1 MRPSLWE
8 GDVVAWTPT
17 KIEDIRVGDIIVFK
31 SYIHWPDE
39 KIVVHR
45 VSNITHDSRGNILLE
60 TKGDANTWV
69 DQAGPHIPEPYVRE
83 ENLMGKVISI
93 GQIPLKIPFIGI
105 IGIWINNGLDLI
117 SQPTASK
124 GAINYLGVFGPL
136 TISAVL
142 FVVLIFILPEK
153 AKTIR
158 EKLRLYIFGRRP
170 LNLKKTIT
178 LFLAAYILFLITIH
192 FFAYDSVSASVGI
205 NTHSEDATMDFGR
218 IPPGKESFIRTL
230 PVLNPSVMPVK
241 GIVFG
246 KGEISGFITKKTFTL
261 DKGEIQYLEMR
272 AVASENSKNGSYTG
286 NVMVYSSPFWLIFPD
301 DFIETLYNWNA
312 EATVYI
318 LDILAG
324 IILTALTL
332 FILVSITFIG
342 DTINNFRVD
351 RSWLHPSRLILKEN
365 TIKKLSMF
373 KQKLKKSFQKNIA
386 WILDVYLVSDEE
398 EKEILQAIKKPLIAS
413 LTVIPLVFLLS
424 DQILAM
430 ILTTIL
436 SGVIAYF
443 ISCKIRKK
451 IIITTL
457 IVITIVTI
465 SMLIHS
471 NLIILQKNMP
481 FLETLTLSIG
491 AIGIYLLIFTLFI
504 IPLTLISLRIV
515 ACFRNVKEQK
525 DPLLSLEGTCD
536 L

>member
-1 MRPSLWE
+1 MRPTLWE

-17 KIEDIRVGDIIVFK
+17 KIEDIKIGDVIVFK

-60 TKGDANTWV
+60 TKGDANTWT
-69 DQAGPHIPEPYVRE
+69 DQAGPHIPEPYIRE

-105 IGIWINNGLDLI
+105 IGIWINDGLDLL

-136 TISAVL
+136 TISAVI
-142 FVVLIFILPEK
+142 FVILLFILPEK

-158 EKLRLYIFGRRP
+158 EKLRLYIFGSKP
-170 LNLKKTIT
+170 LNLKKTIAS
-178 LFLAAYILFLITIH
+178 FLVAYILFLIIIH
-192 FFAYDSVSASVGI
+192 FFAYDSISASVGI

-218 IPPGKESFIRTL
+218 IPPGRESFIRTL
-230 PVLNPSVMPVK
+230 PVINPSIMPVK

-246 KGEISGFITKKTFTL
+246 KGEISNFVTKKTFL
-261 DKGEIQYLEMR
+261 LEKGEIKYIEMR
-272 AVASENSKNGSYTG
+272 AFAPENSKNGSYTG
-286 NVMVYSSPFWLIFPD
+286 EVMVYSSPFWLMFPN
-301 DFIETLYNWNA
+301 DFIKTLYNWNA

-318 LDILAG
+318 LDILSGA
-324 IILTALTL
+324 ILTSLTIFL
-332 FILVSITFIG
+332 LVLITFIEN
-342 DTINNFRVD
+342 TINNLRID
-351 RSWLHPSRLILKEN
+351 RSWLHPSKLILKEN
-365 TIKKLSMF
+365 TVKKLSMF
-373 KQKLKKSFQKNIA
+373 KQKLKKSFQKNIT
-386 WILDVYLVSDEE
+386 WILNVYLFSENE
-398 EKEILQAIKKPLIAS
+398 EKEIITAIKKPLIAS
-413 LTVIPLVFLLS
+413 LIVIPMVFLLS

-430 ILTTIL
+430 VITTIL

-451 IIITTL
+451 IIVTTL
-457 IVITIVTI
+457 IVITVATV

-471 NLIILQKNMP
+471 NIIILQKNMP

-491 AIGIYLLIFTLFI
+491 AIGIYILILTLFI

-515 ACFRNVKEQK
+515 SCFRNVKEQK